1 MTTEVERL
9 PWETDEDPSSM
20 GTDTPNEPID
30 EITEGEIV
38 SERAIAIV
46 PPQHHVVVGMG
57 TLAEMTEEEFEA
69 KLLIMEKGQARLRL
83 IQERLLVAGEDYGR
97 VQGIDKPF
105 LHQPG
110 AEKLANFYGLAV
122 RQEAERI
129 EGTRATVT
137 IDGVTMAAQPGEWLS
152 PPFAYHVKSY
162 VHLGDFDGPIVA
174 QGFGEANVWEDKYRY
189 RWENPKCPNCG
200 REGLIKRKS
209 PPNLA
214 GKWNCPSWQNKGG
227 CNAVFEPNDERI
239 GVARKVEYEN
249 PYSNAETILLMA
261 AKRSLVSSIRRATGT
276 SGLFTQDEDSPSV
289 RAQAGDAF
297 GDDGEAPK
305 IENVPNVVAAAGG
318 KEALAST
325 VQLRELVELSRE
337 RDLGASGIAAVMKRL
352 FGKDIGETQKA
363 VSDAAKAL
371 TGDKIGKL
379 LNAIRTGEVPEE
391 ITVTA
396 TRKVETGGTEPTGT
410 PWSGDPGALLEN
422 GERDGPP
429 DDFLDPPKP
438 KRGRPPGSKNKPKDA
453 FIDDQDETP

>member
-1 MTTEVERL
+1 MATDIEKL
-9 PWETDEDPSSM
+9 PWEVEEPEDVVQAFVVNDELPDEP
-20 GTDTPNEPID
+20 DT
-30 EITEGEIV
+30 TVVEGEIV

-57 TLAEMTEEEFEA
+57 TLAEMTEEEFET
-69 KLLIMEKGQARLRL
+69 KLLIMEKGQERLRL
-83 IQERLLVAGEDYGR
+83 IQERLLVQGEDYGR

-129 EGTRATVT
+129 EGRKA
-137 IDGVTMAAQPGEWLS
+137 IIKIGESEQESGEWLS

-162 VHLGDFDGPIVA
+162 VHLGNFDGPIVA

-305 IENVPNVVAAAGG
+305 VENVPNVVAAAGG

-337 RDLGASGIAAVMKRL
+337 RDLGAPGIAALLKRL

-371 TGDKIGKL
+371 TGDEIGKL
-379 LNAIRTGEVPEE
+379 LNAIRTGEVPEDPSTPPE
-391 ITVTA
+391 PTTTSGSPSTA
-396 TRKVETGGTEPTGT
+396 TTPGDTRTG
-410 PWSGDPGALLEN
+410 
-422 GERDGPP
+422 

-438 KRGRPPGSKNKPKDA
+438 KRGRPPGSKNKPKDT
-453 FIDDQDETP
+453 FIDDQDESP